1 MERPAS
7 NVVEAIHD
15 GRSNNATLT
24 RLRGPS
30 AWQAERRHRE
40 LLYNFEHGALAMAR
54 GGTGK

>member
-7 NVVEAIHD
+7 NAVAAIHD
-15 GRSNNATLT
+15 RLSNNATLT
-24 RLRGPS
+24 ERG
-30 AWQAERRHRE
+30 HRE